1 MALLVVAVLNPRFF
15 FTNEQAV
22 ATPLEVNDLSCSH
35 LEPLWLMAQSVPTA
49 ALVPCIR
56 APLAGWMLAEVA
68 VNEGRSMITLDHD
81 RAGAGV
87 VVARLT
93 AACDPTG
100 AVERLAAEPGVRTSR
115 RIEQLSGEYSATW
128 YDRFPGGCVTY
139 RLHSTSD
146 LQGRFASE
154 VPLLFGFASRQVLRQ
169 ALHERSGGRLQLDPD
184 TTP

>member
-1 MALLVVAVLNPRFF
+1 
-15 FTNEQAV
+15 
-22 ATPLEVNDLSCSH
+22 
-35 LEPLWLMAQSVPTA
+35 MAQSVPSAT
-49 ALVPCIR
+49 LVPCIR
-56 APLAGWMLAEVA
+56 APQAGWALAEVA

-100 AVERLAAEPGVRTSR
+100 AVERLAAEPGTHAYR

-139 RLHSTSD
+139 RLHSRSD

-154 VPLLFGFASRQVLRQ
+154 VPLLFGFTSRQVLRQ
-169 ALHERSGGRLQLDPD
+169 ALYERSGGRLQLDAD
-184 TTP
+184 TGP